1 MDAAPDPSLF
11 RKSPP
16 WILLFGMTKPHIS
29 KVCQLSVIGRA
40 CFEGQNSPASQ
51 PHARGWVT
59 AIHEVFN
66 LHSLAWSTFSRQTE
80 LNPAGGGL
88 LTTRW
93 NFEPLYP
100 SGLPPRPLV
109 SPVQNCRKF
118 SAVLGTTSGKSS
130 ILIRPRGS
138 PDNASQLA

>member
-1 MDAAPDPSLF
+1 MIKPRISRVSYAVSRYPWLAGHILRAEQKFLRLHSLA
-11 RKSPP
+11 RQPRVKG
-16 WILLFGMTKPHIS
+16 GMAT
-29 KVCQLSVIGRA
+29 
-40 CFEGQNSPASQ
+40 
-51 PHARGWVT
+51 
-59 AIHEVFN
+59 IHEVFN
-66 LHSLAWSTFSRQTE
+66 LHPLAWSILSRLLCAFTPSTWVDPLRAGE
-80 LNPAGGGL
+80 LIF

-109 SPVQNCRKF
+109 SPIQNCRKF

-138 PDNASQLA
+138 PDSSQLA